1 MIEILNVSKKF
12 DTTLAVNN
20 VSATIDEANVFGM
33 VGTNGAGKSTLIRM
47 IAGVLKPDAG
57 QILIDGEDVYEN
69 ENAKKKMFYISDEQ
83 FFFPGAS
90 VEDMRK
96 FYADIYEDF
105 DNDRFNM
112 LLDKLG
118 LNSKRTIA
126 TFSKG
131 MKKQLSVI
139 LGICSNTKYL
149 LCDETFDGLD
159 PVVRQAVKKLFIGEL
174 ESRKMTPIIASHNLR
189 ELEDVCDHVGLLHK
203 GGILFSKDMDDMK
216 LNIHRIQCVFSSDE
230 DRKTF
235 EESEDIVTSDSRGS
249 MYMYTVRGSE
259 DELIESIAKV
269 NTIFAEVLPLSL
281 EEIFITE
288 TEVVGYDIKNIIE

>member
-235 EESEDIVTSDSRGS
+235 EKSEDIVTSDSRGS